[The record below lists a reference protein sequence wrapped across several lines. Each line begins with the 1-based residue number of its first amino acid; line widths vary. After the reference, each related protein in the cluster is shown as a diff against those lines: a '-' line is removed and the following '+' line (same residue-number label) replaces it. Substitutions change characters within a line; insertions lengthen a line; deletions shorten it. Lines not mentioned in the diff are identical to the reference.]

1 MGARTDGTASQSA
14 AMIEFT
20 IPLRPVTKKNHQQIR
35 VNGKTG
41 KRYIAQSEA
50 YREYE
55 QQCELLIPAEY
66 KQRIDRPVNV
76 KAVYYMP
83 QARRVDLTNLNSA
96 LHDVLVK
103 AEVLKDD
110 SSLSPRIVVG
120 TDGSRVE
127 VDRDNPRTEVE
138 ITEAGE

>member
-1 MGARTDGTASQSA
+1 MKF
-14 AMIEFT
+14 I

-35 VNGKTG
+35 RNHKTG
-41 KRYIAQSEA
+41 NPYIAQSDA
-50 YREYE
+50 YQEYE
-55 QQCELLIPAEY
+55 RKCVALIPKAC
-66 KQRIDRPVNV
+66 KQCIDRPVIV
-76 KAVYYMP
+76 KAVYYMA
-83 QARRVDLTNLNSA
+83 QARRVDLTNLDSA

-103 AEVLKDD
+103 AGVLKDD

-120 TDGSRVE
+120 TDGSRVK